1 MNFVENPYLKDFQH
15 FYESSDF
22 ILQGKDESHSPPF
35 GGMVFVLFVLLVVF
49 NHDESEV

>member
-1 MNFVENPYLKDFQH
+1 MDFVGNPYLEDFQH

-22 ILQGKDESHSPPF
+22 ILQGEDESHSPSF

-49 NHDESEV
+49 NHGESEV